1 MLVNAH
7 HRQPI
12 TVKMVLTSSVLWV
25 TRGSQHMIRKQ
36 RMVHVSN
43 VLLVSIALIQDLT
56 HAQMATFALNKLKM
70 PNKMQLQRVQ

>member
-1 MLVNAH
+1 
-7 HRQPI
+7 
-12 TVKMVLTSSVLWV
+12 
-25 TRGSQHMIRKQ
+25 MIRKQ